1 MITAIERI
9 ETFLYRAEVREPVR
23 TSFGSI
29 PARPALVLRV
39 EDRDGAFGWG
49 EVWCNFPPY
58 SADNKARLIE
68 TVIGPAVMAAGY
80 DSASDAWHAL
90 TERTHRWAI
99 QSGEHGPIAAC
110 LGGFDLA
117 LWDMTARKSGV
128 PLWSLLGVAGDPRGV
143 RAYASGLNPDTAF
156 DTVQRCRNEGFAA
169 FKLKVGFDLESDLG
183 NVERITAD
191 LRPGERL
198 MVDANQGWT
207 VKAARQAVPRFAEH
221 GLGWIEEP
229 IPADRPAAEWAEVAM
244 LSAVPLAGG
253 ENVSGFT
260 AFDRL
265 INQGHHRVVQPD
277 MLKWGGM
284 TGCRAVARRAL
295 AKGLAYCPHWLG
307 GGLGLVAA
315 AHLLAAVGGEGILEH
330 DVMENPLRE
339 ALAQPFPKL
348 ANGVFP
354 LPKGPGLGVT
364 PDLERLK
371 PWLVARHEL
380 TR

>member
-1 MITAIERI
+1 
-9 ETFLYRAEVREPVR
+9 
-23 TSFGSI
+23 
-29 PARPALVLRV
+29 
-39 EDRDGAFGWG
+39 
-49 EVWCNFPPY
+49 
-58 SADNKARLIE
+58 
-68 TVIGPAVMAAGY
+68 
-80 DSASDAWHAL
+80 
-90 TERTHRWAI
+90 
-99 QSGEHGPIAAC
+99 
-110 LGGFDLA
+110 
-117 LWDMTARKSGV
+117 
-128 PLWSLLGVAGDPRGV
+128 
-143 RAYASGLNPDTAF
+143 
-156 DTVQRCRNEGFAA
+156 VQRCRNEGFAA
-169 FKLKVGFDLESDLG
+169 FKLKVGFDLDSDLG

-207 VKAARQAVPRFAEH
+207 VKAARRAVPRFAEH

-315 AHLLAAVGGEGILEH
+315 AHLLAAVGRDGILEH

>member
-1 MITAIERI
+1 
-9 ETFLYRAEVREPVR
+9 
-23 TSFGSI
+23 
-29 PARPALVLRV
+29 
-39 EDRDGAFGWG
+39 
-49 EVWCNFPPY
+49 VWCNFPPY

-68 TVIGPAVMAAGY
+68 TVIGPAAMAAGY
-80 DSASDAWHAL
+80 DGASDAWHVL
-90 TERTHRWAI
+90 TERTHRWAV

-110 LGGFDLA
+110 LGGLDLA

-128 PLWSLLGVAGDPRGV
+128 PLWRLLGVAGDPRGV

-169 FKLKVGFDLESDLG
+169 FKLKVGFDLEGDLG

-198 MVDANQGWT
+198 MVDVNQGWT
-207 VKAARQAVPRFAEH
+207 VEVARQAVPCFAEH

-229 IPADRPAAEWAEVAM
+229 ILADRPAAEWAEVAM

-253 ENVSGFT
+253 ENVSGFA

-315 AHLLAAVGGEGILEH
+315 AHLLATVGGEGVLEH

-354 LPKGPGLGVT
+354 LPEGPGLGVA